1 MQVLQE
7 ERLLSLPTPQMVELG
22 QAGATPG
29 EYFLGIWLY
38 LAYRGWKFSQSVAPG
53 PIAVGAVA
61 GPPRL
66 LRGPT
71 RVALGLN
78 DEHIRSPPSLL

>member
-29 EYFLGIWLY
+29 KYFLGIWLY
-38 LAYRGWKFSQSVAPG
+38 LAYLGWKFSESVAPG
-53 PIAVGAVA
+53 LIAVGAVA

-66 LRGPT
+66 LRST
-71 RVALGLN
+71 RVALGV
-78 DEHIRSPPSLL
+78 ER